1 MLHHGA
7 WRSLVAR
14 LLWEQEVVGS
24 NPVAPT
30 RREPSL
36 AGRSPPLEPM
46 IGGTVHALSL
56 RRLLG
61 EDQPSASD
69 TSRLA
74 HDDRLT
80 IQRPVSVFD
89 RVSNGMYGLP
99 PE

>member
-1 MLHHGA
+1 
-7 WRSLVAR
+7 
-14 LLWEQEVVGS
+14 
-24 NPVAPT
+24 
-30 RREPSL
+30 
-36 AGRSPPLEPM
+36 M